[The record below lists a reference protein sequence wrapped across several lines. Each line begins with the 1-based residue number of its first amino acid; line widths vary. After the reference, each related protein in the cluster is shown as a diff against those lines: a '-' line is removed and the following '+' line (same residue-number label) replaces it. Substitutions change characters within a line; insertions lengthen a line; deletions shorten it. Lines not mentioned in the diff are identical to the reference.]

1 MVYIIFVVVIFAI
14 ALLFTSPSKTLKCKK
29 CGFITDDPLRAAG
42 HIALENAHK
51 CEEV

>member
-1 MVYIIFVVVIFAI
+1 MSFLILLAVVFAI
-14 ALLFTSPSKTLKCKK
+14 ALLCASPSKTLKCKK

-42 HIALENAHK
+42 HVAVENAHK